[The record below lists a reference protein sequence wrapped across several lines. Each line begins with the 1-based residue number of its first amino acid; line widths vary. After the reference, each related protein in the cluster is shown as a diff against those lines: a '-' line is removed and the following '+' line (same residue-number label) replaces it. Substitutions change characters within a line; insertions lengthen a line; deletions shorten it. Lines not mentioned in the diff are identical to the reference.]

1 MEVSLNFKR
10 ETVAGFV
17 DRGGNF
23 RVDGVRKSFLAERW
37 VSEYFNVRL
46 DCIRKDEAQDVQESD
61 QGNSDGE

>member
-1 MEVSLNFKR
+1 MEEEVINLRK

-23 RVDGVRKSFLAERW
+23 QVDGQRKSFLAERW

-46 DCIRKDEAQDVQESD
+46 DCIRGEEVQEPD
-61 QGNSDGE
+61 KGYRNG